1 MPLPDGNTSLK
12 RLRGRYRLVVIN
24 EDTYNEIVTFKL
36 NRLSVYIALS
46 SLFVILVGLTVAL
59 IAFTPLKLY
68 IPGYG
73 EAQKA
78 KEYEVLKIK
87 ADSIEQNLIKKQ
99 EYIDDIEKILKGN
112 VVPLDTTVL
121 KLKNIEK
128 SND

>member
-1 MPLPDGNTSLK
+1 MSLPGGNTSLK
-12 RLRGRYRLVVIN
+12 RLRSRYRLVVIN

-46 SLFVILVGLTVAL
+46 TLFVILVGLTVAL

-78 KEYEVLKIK
+78 KEYGLLKMK

-99 EYIDDIEKILKGN
+99 EYIDNIEKILKGN
-112 VVPLDTTVL
+112 VVPLDTTML

-128 SND
+128 SSD